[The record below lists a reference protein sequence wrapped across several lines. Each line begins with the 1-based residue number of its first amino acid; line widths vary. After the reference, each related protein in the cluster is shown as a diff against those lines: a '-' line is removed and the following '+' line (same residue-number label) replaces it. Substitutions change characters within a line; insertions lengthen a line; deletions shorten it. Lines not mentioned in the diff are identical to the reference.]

1 MDEEFNE
8 IRTETEKLPRQFGF
22 KRPRGRPSKRL
33 VEQSEL
39 GSTDNGVS
47 TVEIGSATLEGNTAE
62 IEETVVGPQKRRGR
76 PPGSRNKTTRVPLD
90 IGGIEAILLSVHSAL
105 AVLLKNPKLNL
116 TEDEAKQLAKA
127 SANVARHYDVPVTA
141 KVMDWTT
148 LIVVCA
154 SIYPQRF
161 KKDKA
166 KDKTSEGKTNQ
177 EQSKN
182 QVQNEEQ
189 FHHFNPNPIMPIG
202 SPS

>member
-1 MDEEFNE
+1 MADEFNE
-8 IRTETEKLPRQFGF
+8 IRIETEKSPRQFGF

-39 GSTDNGVS
+39 GSTDFGVP
-47 TVEIGSATLEGNTAE
+47 TVEIGTTNFEGAGAE
-62 IEETVVGPQKRRGR
+62 SEETIAGPQKRRGR
-76 PPGSRNKTTRVPLD
+76 PPGSRNKTSGVPLD
-90 IGGIEAILLSVHSAL
+90 LGGIEAILLSVHSAL

-127 SANVARHYDVPVTA
+127 SANVARHYNVPVTA

-154 SIYPQRF
+154 SIYPSRF
-161 KKDKA
+161 KKDKP
-166 KDKTSEGKTNQ
+166 KDKPPEGKPTQ
-177 EQSKN
+177 EQSKA
-182 QVQNEEQ
+182 QVQNDEQ
-189 FHHFNPNPIMPIG
+189 FYSFNPNPIMPIG

>member
-1 MDEEFNE
+1 MDEEFKE
-8 IRTETEKLPRQFGF
+8 FRVEAEKPSKQFGF

-39 GSTDNGVS
+39 GSTDFGVP
-47 TVEIGSATLEGNTAE
+47 TVEIGSTNSEGTVTEN
-62 IEETVVGPQKRRGR
+62 EETIAGPQKRRGR
-76 PPGSRNKTTRVPLD
+76 PPGSRNKTSGVPLD
-90 IGGIEAILLSVHSAL
+90 LGGIEAILLSVHSAL

-127 SANVARHYDVPVTA
+127 SANVARHYDIPVTA

-154 SIYPQRF
+154 SIYPSRF
-161 KKDKA
+161 KKDKTIKD
-166 KDKTSEGKTNQ
+166 KDKTPEEPKTQ
-177 EQSKN
+177 IQTTPELDPGTHF
-182 QVQNEEQ
+182 QNL
-189 FHHFNPNPIMPIG
+189 FNVV